1 VRACVAEGARSMPRC
16 CLQLSC
22 PANLCPPS
30 YIPPSPLTS
39 KCSLIDR
46 MCRAGQYGGPVPN
59 LTINT
64 NNTGQ
69 QSAATLGDA
78 GSPLY
83 ENGNYPYSSFGY
95 DQFSWFLNDIGRV
108 DRGRTPWVIVA
119 WHQPPYNSYSTHYKE
134 FECGR
139 QQIEPILY
147 QNGVDIVMHGHVH
160 AYERTFPVNNYAVDQ
175 CGMRWITIGDG
186 GNIEGLY
193 KTFASQ
199 NGTCYCSAQT
209 SSGTSNGCPCLD
221 VLPTTKPQARPR
233 GARSPSCHRLCQSP
247 RPDWPTAQRSSMGA
261 CATQRGAAGVPC
273 PA

>member
-1 VRACVAEGARSMPRC
+1 
-16 CLQLSC
+16 
-22 PANLCPPS
+22 
-30 YIPPSPLTS
+30 
-39 KCSLIDR
+39 

-59 LTINT
+59 ITINT

-69 QSAATLGDA
+69 QAAAELGNA
-78 GSPLY
+78 GTPLQPD
-83 ENGNYPYSSFGY
+83 GNYPYSSFGY

-134 FECGR
+134 FECSR
-139 QQIEPILY
+139 QAIEPILY

-209 SSGTSNGCPCLD
+209 SSGSSNGCPCLD
-221 VLPTTKPQARPR
+221 VTPSTVPQARPG
-233 GARSPSCHRLCQSP
+233 GACSPSCH
-247 RPDWPTAQRSSMGA
+247 PTARVSPPDPNVPWPSKVPRVHAPSAAQQVCLALLDLTPRS
-261 CATQRGAAGVPC
+261 TPRTHPQRGLCHAEAMPECAVPHGSLLW
-273 PA
+273 PHLGSHLG